1 MTLIERQYLGVGY
14 IHMFKDN
21 STSTTKV
28 VPCTLAEFNSIKT
41 TPPTMTGHTW
51 IGSTA
56 GTARVDTSDTILG
69 KGEYCVIDGMVLVN
83 KVDKVPELITSAEL
97 TTLISLE
104 TI

>member
-1 MTLIERQYLGVGY
+1 
-14 IHMFKDN
+14 MFKDN
-21 STSTTKV
+21 STSTTLV

-56 GTARVDTSDTILG
+56 GTARVD
-69 KGEYCVIDGMVLVN
+69 
-83 KVDKVPELITSAEL
+83 KVPELITSAEL
-97 TTLISLE
+97 TTLINLE